1 MSRELTLAAGDP
13 VTRRFWVALG
23 SITFL
28 AILLRLWGATHGLD
42 LADERLSVWHSQN
55 DEETQAAAV
64 RDRHLAGEFDP
75 GPCWL
80 WGSGGFQVYGILDR
94 IVLPFLFAIHG
105 VPEEQRAAKLAANLS
120 WVLLSHR
127 ILASLA
133 AGLGVALL
141 GLALRRVHSERVGL
155 LGAWFLATAYL
166 AVRESHYG
174 TFDQWILLGTVVAFR
189 SAILLADRPA
199 LTPLLLASSAC
210 GFFASFKYS
219 GLALIGIVWL
229 GFLQRSI
236 SFPPRLV
243 GADDRRNLAWWRVLL
258 ALALSIIVAAGTYLA
273 MSPTFFRSFDAVVSG
288 IRSQQGLIGFSVA
301 KLPEMVRYHLSESIF
316 VGAGESMTLAALVGV
331 VVHFLRP
338 AGAASRGSFAI
349 AFVAACVLPFSN
361 TSHSVRQA
369 LPLVPF
375 VAAFAACAV
384 ELVVRRTRGPWSTVV
399 LAIVI
404 AAPSVVRSVSLDLLL
419 SRTDTR
425 QEGLSFLVRQRVE
438 PESAIGIGFYGLPR
452 TSLTLRRPPFMD
464 WLDAVHRRQAV
475 SRSAAGELR
484 PRWIVRDLMSGV
496 DESLGWTDFA
506 AQVRSEYELAF
517 AIDGR
522 KDGAS
527 LELPDLT
534 HGTPFHFIPY
544 ASPWQMHQP
553 GPAFEIYR
561 RLETK

>member
-1 MSRELTLAAGDP
+1 MTGAEQR
-13 VTRRFWVALG
+13 TRHFGCALG
-23 SITFL
+23 AIAFL
-28 AILLRLWGATHGLD
+28 AIVLRMWGAMHGLD

-94 IVLPFLFAIHG
+94 IVLPVLFTIHG
-105 VPEEQRAAKLAANLS
+105 VPEDERAAKLAANLS
-120 WVLLSHR
+120 WVLLAHR

-133 AGLGVALL
+133 AGLGVVLL
-141 GLALRRVHSERVGL
+141 GLTLRRVHGERVGL
-155 LGAWFLATAYL
+155 LGAWYLATAYL

-174 TFDQWILLGTVVAFR
+174 TFDQWIVLGTVVALR
-189 SAILLADRPA
+189 SSILLADRPT
-199 LTPLLLASSAC
+199 LLPLLLASAGC

-219 GLALIGIVWL
+219 GVALIGIVWI
-229 GFLQRSI
+229 GFLYRSF
-236 SFPPRLV
+236 SWPLRRV
-243 GADDRRNLAWWRVLL
+243 GADPIHRLPGWRIFLGLL
-258 ALALSIIVAAGTYLA
+258 LSLLVAAGTYLA
-273 MSPTFFRSFDAVVSG
+273 MSPTLFRSFAAAVSG

-301 KLPEMVRYHLSESIF
+301 QLPEMVRYHLSESIF
-316 VGAGESMTLAALVGV
+316 VGAGEGMTLMGLIGIGVYLLRQVGTV
-331 VVHFLRP
+331 P
-338 AGAASRGSFAI
+338 RGSFAL
-349 AFVAACVLPFSN
+349 AFAAACVLPFSN

-375 VAAFAACAV
+375 VAAFAACGFDFAF
-384 ELVVRRTRGPWSTVV
+384 RRTRGSWTTPV
-399 LAIVI
+399 LAILL
-404 AAPSVVRSVSLDLLL
+404 AAPSLSRSVSFDLLL

-425 QEGLSFLVRQRVE
+425 QEGLSFLLRQRVE

-475 SRSAAGELR
+475 SRSAAGDLR
-484 PRWIVRDLMSGV
+484 PQWIVRDLMSGV
-496 DESLGWTDFA
+496 DDSLGWTDFA
-506 AQVRSEYELAF
+506 ALVKNDYELAF

-522 KDGAS
+522 KDGVS

-544 ASPWQMHQP
+544 AAPWQMRQP